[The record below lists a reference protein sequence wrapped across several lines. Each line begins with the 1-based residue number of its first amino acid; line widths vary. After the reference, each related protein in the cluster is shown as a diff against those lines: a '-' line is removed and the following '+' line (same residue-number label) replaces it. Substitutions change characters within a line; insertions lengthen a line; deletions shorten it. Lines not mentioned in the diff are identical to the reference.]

1 MQVDVLVSNISHIK
15 YVDEILETIETSA
28 KERGTGIAKRSVEYV
43 EKKLKEQK
51 AVIAISEDGK
61 FAGFSYVEIFDN
73 GNFLVN
79 SGLIVHPDFRKIGLA
94 KRIKSRIFELSK
106 ELYPNAKIVSITT
119 SLAVLKLNTDLGYK
133 PVTFSELPQSESF
146 WKGCATCVN
155 YDVLTR
161 TNKKMCL
168 CTGLLY
174 DPEHHNQKFDFD
186 ENSKKLSRLKRI
198 KQSLFLKAK
207 KIKGNKGLMLLSIFG
222 LKNIEM

>member
-1 MQVDVLVSNISHIK
+1 MQVDVLVSNISHTK

-28 KERGTGIAKRSVEYV
+28 KARGTGIAKRSVEYV

-51 AVIAISEDGK
+51 AVIAIAEDGR
-61 FAGFSYVEIFDN
+61 FAGFSYIEIFDN
-73 GNFLVN
+73 GKFLVN
-79 SGLIVHPDFRKIGLA
+79 SGLIVHPDFRNMGLA
-94 KRIKSRIFELSK
+94 KRIKNRIFELSK
-106 ELYPNAKIVSITT
+106 ELYPKAKIVSITT
-119 SLAVLKLNTDLGYK
+119 SLVVLKLNTDLGYK
-133 PVTFSELPQSESF
+133 PVTFSELPQSELF
-146 WKGCATCVN
+146 WKGCETCVN

-174 DPEHHNQKFDFD
+174 DPEHHTQKFDFD

-222 LKNIEM
+222 LKNLQ